1 MAVDQTLGDPARILV
16 PTDFFAGSERA
27 WAEAR
32 RLASRLG
39 AELVLVHVLVE
50 APLYSEGPQADV
62 ALGRMRRAEV
72 GHLLVV
78 EADRLVGIVSH
89 RDWRR
94 VPASGSVADWESQP
108 VARIMTEDPVTM
120 APETPVT
127 TAARALLER
136 KIGCLPVR
144 DGEAII
150 GIFTTSD
157 ALEALLSALE

>member
-1 MAVDQTLGDPARILV
+1 MADRSRERCGAVRDWMTRQPATV
-16 PTDFFAGSERA
+16 
-27 WAEAR
+27 
-32 RLASRLG
+32 
-39 AELVLVHVLVE
+39 
-50 APLYSEGPQADV
+50 APDSSIAA

-72 GHLLVV
+72 RHLLVV

-94 VPASGSVADWESQP
+94 LDAGDTTAAWERQA
-108 VARIMTEDPVTM
+108 VARIMTEDPVTV

-127 TAARALLER
+127 VAARVLLER

-144 DGEAII
+144 DGEAIV

-157 ALEALLSALE
+157 ALDALLSALE

>member
-1 MAVDQTLGDPARILV
+1 MADRSTERCGAVRDWMTKQPATVAPDSSIG
-16 PTDFFAGSERA
+16 AA
-27 WAEAR
+27 
-32 RLASRLG
+32 LA
-39 AELVLVHVLVE
+39 
-50 APLYSEGPQADV
+50 
-62 ALGRMRRAEV
+62 RMRRAEV
-72 GHLLVV
+72 RHLLVV

-94 VPASGSVADWESQP
+94 LETGETPAGWESQA
-108 VARIMTEDPVTM
+108 VARIMTEDPVTV

-127 TAARALLER
+127 AAARVLLER

-144 DGEAII
+144 DGEAIV

>member
-1 MAVDQTLGDPARILV
+1 MTKQPVAVAPDCSI
-16 PTDFFAGSERA
+16 
-27 WAEAR
+27 
-32 RLASRLG
+32 G
-39 AELVLVHVLVE
+39 A
-50 APLYSEGPQADV
+50 

-72 GHLLVV
+72 RHLLVV

-94 VPASGSVADWESQP
+94 AQAVETLAGWESQH
-108 VARIMTEDPVTM
+108 VARIMTEDPVTV
-120 APETPVT
+120 APETPVV
-127 TAARALLER
+127 TAARVLLER

-144 DGEAII
+144 DGEAIV